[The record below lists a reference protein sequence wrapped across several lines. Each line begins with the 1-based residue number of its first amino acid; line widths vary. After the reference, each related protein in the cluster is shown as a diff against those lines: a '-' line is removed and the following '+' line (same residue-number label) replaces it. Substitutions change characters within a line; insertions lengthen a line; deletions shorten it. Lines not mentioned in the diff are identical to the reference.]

1 MTAEA
6 TSTDVRQDRPK
17 FAENEELRV
26 LTGSELEAVS
36 GGTAIDYGFYVML
49 AIASVLIK

>member
-1 MTAEA
+1 MTANA
-6 TSTDVRQDRPK
+6 TSTDLRQDMLRL
-17 FAENEELRV
+17 AENEDLRV
-26 LTGSELEAVS
+26 LTDSEIDAVS

>member
-1 MTAEA
+1 MTANA
-6 TSTDVRQDRPK
+6 TSTDLRQHGVK

-26 LTGSELEAVS
+26 LTDSELDAVS